1 MIEWI
6 TNNWATA
13 LAIFYVLEKIV
24 KITPMKY
31 DDILL
36 DMVWG
41 AIKKLWEKVKNKR
54 KYEKCHKLNH

>member
-13 LAIFYVLEKIV
+13 LAVFYVLEKLV

-41 AIKKLWEKVKNKR
+41 GIKKAVGKGKK
-54 KYEKCHKLNH
+54 

>member
-1 MIEWI
+1 MVEWL
-6 TNNWATA
+6 TSNWSTA

-41 AIKKLWEKVKNKR
+41 AIKKVVKGK
-54 KYEKCHKLNH
+54 K